1 MTAKEGISMNT
12 MIEFINLEE
21 KVDRLGGY
29 YVPEKYNTLMNI
41 FDQMIKDNKEEPRK
55 LLYFTMFIEK
65 IISTLTTS
73 VEVKELMSEYD
84 ELLTRMIHEAYG
96 RDPYQDPDQDF

>member
-12 MIEFINLEE
+12 MIEFIKLEE
-21 KVDRLGGY
+21 KLDRLGGCY
-29 YVPEKYNTLMNI
+29 IPEKYNILMSV
-41 FDQMIKDNKEEPRK
+41 FDQMTEDNEEPRETI
-55 LLYFTMFIEK
+55 YFTLFIEK

-73 VEVKELMSEYD
+73 VEVKEVMTEY
-84 ELLTRMIHEAYG
+84 EEVIRRMIHEAYG